1 MSLVQYGSSSSD
13 ESSDEGHVSSNANV
27 SLNNRL
33 KAETEAVQKGVKRS
47 REEEGDSQ
55 NDKKRGKNG
64 TQLPPLP
71 PALTGLFQERER
83 PPDDPSLHQGR
94 TRSKPHVDGLWA
106 TSVYIDISLTEE
118 LEDIISTLVERAKAL
133 VPSLETIPEPHISLT
148 RLFRLPT
155 LHVDRFKRD
164 VRSVFEKRN
173 KIKLSFSGLQC
184 FSNDEQTRSFLTLRV
199 GSGHAELESMMAD
212 MDQIAIKYGQPT
224 FYDNPEFHASF
235 AWALGGHTLDQST
248 VEGILHQDNIGEIH
262 KELDADIRQ
271 CVVQAERVSW
281 KIGAKIESLALK

>member
-1 MSLVQYGSSSSD
+1 MSLVQYGSSSED
-13 ESSDEGHVSSNANV
+13 SSEDEGHVSSNANV

-47 REEEGDSQ
+47 REEEGD
-55 NDKKRGKNG
+55 
-64 TQLPPLP
+64 
-71 PALTGLFQERER
+71 RER
-83 PPDDPSLHQGR
+83 MALSCHHYRQHLQAYFKSESVLQMIPHCIKDGR
-94 TRSKPHVDGLWA
+94 V
-106 TSVYIDISLTEE
+106 SLTEE
-118 LEDIISTLVERAKAL
+118 LQDIISTLVERAKAL

-164 VRSVFEKRN
+164 VRSVFEKRT

-248 VEGILHQDNIGEIH
+248 VEGILHQGNIGEIH
-262 KELDADIRQ
+262 KELDTDIRQ
-271 CVVQAERVSW
+271 CIVQAERVSW